1 MKTLQLV
8 AVAVLW
14 SATLWAADPPL
25 GRLPD
30 GTLYILNEVQFALR
44 ADAARAISPADA
56 TRRPADK
63 ARLAGLHPAIQEV
76 VATHTAAERWLNGLP
91 LPAALKHSGAEVP
104 LIARSLTA
112 RLKPG
117 QDAAT
122 VLGALQQHPDVEWAS
137 LNVLH
142 PPALIPNDTFWTNQ
156 WGPVRVRADAAW
168 DVPPASTTLRVAIV
182 DTGVDLTH
190 PDLAARITYN
200 RGFAGNTSGDARR
213 DVRGGSSIDHGT
225 HVAGIAAAIH
235 DNNLGIAGIATV
247 EIMAMGC
254 AVWDG
259 TNQYLIGSA
268 ADAINDAVA
277 NGAAVIN
284 CSFGNASL
292 NSGTRAALDNAQ
304 ANNVVV
310 VAAAGNQ
317 TNDVDNAASGSAGW
331 NQHPWPIIVSNTQQG
346 DSLNPSSNYGPAIDL
361 AAPGT
366 TIFSTI
372 TTNYAGPNPNGNY
385 GNMSGTSMS
394 APCVAGGAALVR
406 AMAPNL
412 VNGAAARDLL
422 ARMAQ
427 DIGAPG
433 RDTNYGVGMLQ
444 LDPTFLWTVRNAAVF
459 MGPNPTLTENG
470 TYANPYS
477 TFGFALPN
485 TPPGGQL
492 VLNGAI
498 TNLTEYHYPPV
509 SITQPL
515 RLTAFPDR
523 PVFIGR

>member
-1 MKTLQLV
+1 MKT
-8 AVAVLW
+8 
-14 SATLWAADPPL
+14 TLLLFTASLFSIALRAADPPL

-30 GTLYILNEVQFALR
+30 GTVYLLNEAAFALK
-44 ADAARAISPADA
+44 ADAARALSPADA
-56 TRRPADK
+56 GRRAVAPG
-63 ARLAGLHPAIQEV
+63 RLARLHPAIQEV
-76 VATHTAAERWLNGLP
+76 VATHTAAERWLAGQP
-91 LPAALKHSGAEVP
+91 LPAALKHNGPDVP
-104 LIARSLTA
+104 MIARSLTA
-112 RLKPG
+112 RLRPG
-117 QDAAT
+117 EDAAQ
-122 VLGALQQHPDVEWAS
+122 VVAALRQHADVEWAS

-142 PPALIPNDTFWTNQ
+142 PPDWVPNDTFWTNQ

-168 DVPPASTTLRVAIV
+168 DVPQDSTALRVAII

-200 RGFAGNTSGDARR
+200 RGFAGNATGDARR
-213 DVRGGSSIDHGT
+213 DVRGGNSIDHGT
-225 HVAGIAAAIH
+225 HVAGIAAAIR
-235 DNNLGIAGIATV
+235 DNNLGIAGIANV

-254 AVWDG
+254 AVWNG

-268 ADAINDAVA
+268 SDAMNDAVA

-284 CSFGNASL
+284 CSFGMPTLDAA
-292 NSGTRAALDNAQ
+292 TRAALDNAQ

-310 VAAAGNQ
+310 VVAAGNS
-317 TNDVDNAASGSAGW
+317 TNDVDNPASGNAGW
-331 NQHPWPIIVSNTQQG
+331 NQHPWPLIVSNTQQG
-346 DSLNPSSNYGPAIDL
+346 DGLNPSSNFGPAIDL

-385 GNMSGTSMS
+385 ANMSGTSMS
-394 APCVAGGAALVR
+394 SPCVAGGAALVR
-406 AMAPNL
+406 AMGPNL
-412 VNGAAARDLL
+412 INGPAARDLL
-422 ARMAQ
+422 FRMAQ

-433 RDTNYGVGMLQ
+433 WDTNYGVGMLQ
-444 LDPTFLWTVRNAAVF
+444 LDPVYLRAVRNATLF
-459 MGPNPTLTENG
+459 MGPNPTLIQNG
-470 TYANPYS
+470 TYATPYS

-485 TPPGGQL
+485 TPPGGQI

-498 TNLTEYHYPPV
+498 TNLTEYHYPAV
-509 SITQPL
+509 SITQPV

>member
-1 MKTLQLV
+1 MKTPLLFLG
-8 AVAVLW
+8 AGLLTA
-14 SATLWAADPPL
+14 ALWAADPPL
-25 GRLPD
+25 GRLAD
-30 GTLYILNEVQFALR
+30 GTLYLLNEVEFALK
-44 ADAARAISPADA
+44 ADTARALSPADA
-56 TRRPADK
+56 GRRAV
-63 ARLAGLHPAIQEV
+63 ARERLARLHPAIQEV
-76 VATHTAAERWLNGLP
+76 LATHTAAERWLAGQP
-91 LPAALKHSGAEVP
+91 LPAALKQSGPDVP

-112 RLKPG
+112 RLRPG
-117 QDAAT
+117 EDAAK
-122 VLGALQQHPDVEWAS
+122 VAAALRQHPDVEWAS

-142 PPALIPNDTFWTNQ
+142 RPEWVPNDTFWTNQ
-156 WGPVRVRADAAW
+156 WGPPRVRANAAW
-168 DVPPASTTLRVAIV
+168 DVPQASTALRVAII
-182 DTGVDLTH
+182 DTGVDFTH

-200 RGFAGNTSGDARR
+200 RGFGGNANGDAQR

-225 HVAGIAAAIH
+225 HVAGIAAAIR
-235 DNNLGIAGIATV
+235 DNNLGIAGIADL

-268 ADAINDAVA
+268 AAAINDAVA

-284 CSFGNASL
+284 CSFGNAGLSDAE
-292 NSGTRAALDNAQ
+292 RAALDNAQ
-304 ANNVVV
+304 NNIVVV

-317 TNDVDNAASGSAGW
+317 ANDVDSAASGSAGW
-331 NQHPWPIIVSNTQQG
+331 NQHPWPLIVSNTQSN
-346 DSLNPSSNYGPAIDL
+346 DTLNPSSNFGAAIDL

-385 GNMSGTSMS
+385 GYMSGTSMS
-394 APCVAGGAALVR
+394 SPCVAGGAAMLR
-406 AMAPNL
+406 SMAPNL
-412 VNGAAARDLL
+412 INGAAARDLL
-422 ARMAQ
+422 FRMAQ
-427 DIGAPG
+427 DLGAPG

-444 LDPTFLWTVRNAAVF
+444 LDPAFLRTVRNAAVF

-470 TYANPYS
+470 TYTAPYS

-485 TPPGGQL
+485 TPPGGQI

-498 TNLTEYHYPPV
+498 TNLSEYHYPAV
-509 SITQPL
+509 TLAQPL
-515 RLTAFPDR
+515 RLTALPDR